1 MGVSMLIIY
10 SIAAGILV
18 LSIMLLTIK
27 YYLPKFA
34 NINHKATSEPHVTDL
49 RRSHILAM
57 LFSVCFFAYASYV
70 LLGRELS
77 VINIIKII
85 LVVCILSCIFITDM
99 EYMLIPNI
107 CPAIL
112 IAGNLIILFFE
123 YIYMRDQIV
132 GLIID
137 NVIAMLICL
146 ILLLMM
152 SKLTHGGIGM
162 GDVKL
167 FSGIGFVCG
176 IRVVCFTL
184 AISFFLCAII
194 STILLI
200 FRKKNLHDSLP
211 LGPFVWWGYILT
223 VLIF

>member
-1 MGVSMLIIY
+1 MLIIY
-10 SIAAGILV
+10 SIAAGLLV
-18 LSIMLLTIK
+18 LAIMLLTIK
-27 YYLPKFA
+27 YYLPKLAA
-34 NINHKATSEPHVTDL
+34 NHIVTSETHVIGYKFL
-49 RRSHILAM
+49 HILM
-57 LFSVCFFAYASYV
+57 IIFCSCFFSYVNYV
-70 LLGRELS
+70 LLNRELYPIS
-77 VINIIKII
+77 IIKII

-123 YIYMRDQIV
+123 YIYMKDQIV

-146 ILLLMM
+146 ILLLIM